1 MKTEQR
7 LEKAIQ
13 IIFIGMTVFFV
24 FSFICTRYKALP
36 YPIGDFMFLPSD
48 TFMDFINVN
57 EMASKLDPYFT
68 WGSSYPPAMIMVA
81 WVFSRFA
88 NYTDYSAKE
97 VVEQAAGKVS
107 YTLFIVITFVAIV
120 VLLYHLL
127 KPYLTDKKKL
137 CVGILCLLF
146 NAPYMYAVDRGNY
159 ILLVIPIFL
168 ACLLLYEKHPYIA
181 AMLLGIIAAMKIYPL
196 FLILFYFINKRYK
209 EMGIMILSG
218 GVVTMVPLFFFDHPW
233 YDNIYQFMAAVFR
246 FGSGMNGLGSTTGF
260 SVGFTSLLRLPYAFF
275 HNGQEPD
282 SSPVMMIFLIAG
294 TVLALWS
301 IRNLWKE
308 ESRVR
313 QLVVLTA
320 LMVFLTP
327 NSYLYN
333 VLYLLGP
340 LVLMMTS
347 IETFNAWD
355 KKAFICLALLFIP
368 KAYYY
373 APLEGTNYI
382 SIAVLFDSLLLLGII
397 VYYNIFQEME
407 RIKKKRG

>member
-1 MKTEQR
+1 MKAEQR
-7 LEKAIQ
+7 LEKAVR
-13 IIFIGMTVFFV
+13 IIFIGMAVFFV
-24 FSFICTRYKALP
+24 FSFICTRYKSVL

-48 TFMDFINVN
+48 TFMDFMNVN
-57 EMASKLDPYFT
+57 EMAAKLDPYFT
-68 WGSSYPPAMIMVA
+68 WGSSYPPAMIAVA
-81 WVFSRFA
+81 WIFSRFA
-88 NYTDYSAKE
+88 NYAEYSAKE
-97 VVEQAAGKVS
+97 IVEMPAGKLS
-107 YTLFIVITFVAIV
+107 YIVFIGITCAAIV
-120 VLLYHLL
+120 VFLYLLL

-137 CVGILCLLF
+137 WVGILLLLF
-146 NAPYMYAVDRGNY
+146 NAPLMYAVDRGNY
-159 ILLVIPIFL
+159 ILVVIPIFL
-168 ACLLLYEKHPYIA
+168 AYLLLYEKHPYIA
-181 AMLLGIIAAMKIYPL
+181 AALLGLIAAMKIYPL

-209 EMGIMILSG
+209 EMGIVILSG
-218 GVVTMVPLFFFDHPW
+218 GVVTILPLLFFDHPW

-246 FGSGMNGLGSTTGF
+246 FGSGMNGIGSTTGF

-275 HNGQEPD
+275 NHGQEPEQ
-282 SSPVMMIFLIAG
+282 SPVMIIFLVVG
-294 TVLALWS
+294 TLLALWS

-347 IETFNAWD
+347 IGTFNAWD
-355 KKAFICLALLFIP
+355 KKAFVCLALLFIP

-373 APLEGTNYI
+373 APLEGSNYI

-397 VYYNIFQEME
+397 VSYNVFREME
-407 RIKKKRG
+407 RIKKIRG